1 MKKLWRHVL
10 GLAAFGRS
18 VVIDTVEF
26 DPDAEELIATVRQR
40 RNSRGRCG
48 VCGRRS
54 PGYDQGRSTVSGP
67 RRWRGLDLGTIRV
80 FLEAEMYRVSCR
92 DHGVV
97 ATRVPWARHGSR
109 FTRDFEDTV
118 GWLACATSKSAICAL
133 LRIEWRTVGTI
144 IARIHADID
153 ARVDRLAGVTRI
165 GIDEISYKRGHKYL
179 TIVVDH
185 DTGNLLWAAVGR
197 DKATLDKFF
206 VLLGPER
213 CGLITH
219 TSADAAPWIAKSIVE
234 HCPQAIRCADAF
246 HVVAW
251 ATDALDRLRRDAWN
265 EARKAARLEPK
276 RGRGRPAADAPP
288 RPATER
294 AEALKGSRYTLWK
307 NNDNLTEHQQAKL
320 AWVAKVDPRLHRGYL
335 LKEGLRFVFQIKGDA
350 GKTALDR
357 WLKWAQRCRIPVF
370 VELGR
375 KIKRHRPEI
384 EASLEHGLSNALI
397 ESTNTKIRVLTRM
410 AYGFK
415 SPDALIAL
423 AMLSLGGHRP
433 DLPGRNLTA

>member
-1 MKKLWRHVL
+1 MKNLWRHVL
-10 GLAAFGRS
+10 GLAAFGRA
-18 VVIDTVEF
+18 VVLEAVEF
-26 DPDAEELIATVRQR
+26 DPETEEVIASLRLR
-40 RNSRGRCG
+40 RSARRRCG
-48 VCGRRS
+48 VCGCRS
-54 PGYDQGRSTVSGP
+54 AGYDQGRSVEGP

-80 FLEAEMYRVSCR
+80 FIEADMVRVRCR
-92 DHGVV
+92 NHGVV
-97 ATRVPWARHGSR
+97 AAQVPWARHQSR
-109 FTRDFEDTV
+109 FTREFEDTV

-133 LRIEWRTVGTI
+133 MGIEWRTVGSIVT
-144 IARIHADID
+144 RLQADID

-197 DKATLDKFF
+197 NKATVDKFF
-206 VLLGPER
+206 ELLGPER
-213 CGLITH
+213 CAQITH
-219 TSADAAPWIAKSIVE
+219 TSADAAEWIAKSIVE
-234 HCPQAIRCADAF
+234 HCPKAIRCADAF

-251 ATDALDRLRRDAWN
+251 ATDALDELRRQAWNDARRDARN
-265 EARKAARLEPK
+265 EPK
-276 RGRGRPAADAPP
+276 RGRGRPTADAAP

-294 AEALKGSRYTLWK
+294 AESLKGARYALWK
-307 NNDNLTEHQQAKL
+307 NPENLTVHQQAKL
-320 AWVAKVDPRLHRGYL
+320 AWVAKTDPRLHRGYL

-350 GKTALDR
+350 GKAALDR
-357 WLKWAQRCRIPVF
+357 WLAWAQRCRIPAF

-375 KIKRHRPEI
+375 KIRRHRAGI
-384 EASLEHGLSNALI
+384 DASLEHGLSNALI

-415 SPDALIAL
+415 SPEALIAL

-433 DLPGRNLTA
+433 ELPGRKTAA